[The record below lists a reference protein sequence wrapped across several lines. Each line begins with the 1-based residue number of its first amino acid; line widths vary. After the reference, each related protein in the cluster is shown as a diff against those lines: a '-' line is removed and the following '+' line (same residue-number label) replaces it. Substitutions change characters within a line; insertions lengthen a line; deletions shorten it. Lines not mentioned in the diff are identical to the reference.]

1 MANLLNLTERQ
12 IKIWFQNRRMKYKKD
27 QKAKGIMHSPLGHS
41 PDRSPPLSGSNHIGY
56 SGQLP
61 NVNSLNYDVPSP
73 PSFAKPQQNMYGL
86 QPTRRHWAAA
96 YRNRKDTQEQ
106 STTTTACRGTGALRM
121 PIYKVAL
128 FTSGETSLIQCQLRA
143 QCSISV
149 IFPIPHPL
157 VWTTA
162 VPLRF
167 RVTTT
172 TDRVTPIPHTQTS
185 ALTTRLREGCRM
197 HPNSRIFKDPVSVL
211 KRNVA
216 FLLPH

>member
-1 MANLLNLTERQ
+1 MRHLLR
-12 IKIWFQNRRMKYKKD
+12 
-27 QKAKGIMHSPLGHS
+27 HSPN
-41 PDRSPPLSGSNHIGY
+41 RNRICT
-56 SGQLP
+56 
-61 NVNSLNYDVPSP
+61 
-73 PSFAKPQQNMYGL
+73 AW

-121 PIYKVAL
+121 PIYKVAQ
-128 FTSGETSLIQCQLRA
+128 FTSGGTSLIQCQLRA
-143 QCSISV
+143 QCSTLV
-149 IFPIPHPL
+149 IFLIPHPL

-185 ALTTRLREGCRM
+185 ALTTRLREGCTM
-197 HPNSRIFKDPVSVL
+197 HPNSRICKDPISVL
-211 KRNVA
+211 PISVLFITSLVKLIYKTTLREKHNVLSCIIMIDITITA
-216 FLLPH
+216 TIVIIF

>member
-1 MANLLNLTERQ
+1 MRHLLR
-12 IKIWFQNRRMKYKKD
+12 
-27 QKAKGIMHSPLGHS
+27 HSPN
-41 PDRSPPLSGSNHIGY
+41 RNRTCT
-56 SGQLP
+56 
-61 NVNSLNYDVPSP
+61 
-73 PSFAKPQQNMYGL
+73 AW

-96 YRNRKDTQEQ
+96 YRNRKDTREQ
-106 STTTTACRGTGALRM
+106 STTTTACRGTVALRM
-121 PIYKVAL
+121 LIYKVAL

-143 QCSISV
+143 LCSTSV

-162 VPLRF
+162 VRLRF

-172 TDRVTPIPHTQTS
+172 TDRVTPTPHTQTS

-197 HPNSRIFKDPVSVL
+197 HPNSRICKDPISVL